1 MSTRQQAELALREV
15 ANTLS
20 IDLSEAQ
27 SLALHDYVSL
37 LLKWNRVYNL
47 TAIREPQEVW
57 THHIYDSMAA
67 VPAMLERDAHVH
79 HILDVGSGGGLPG
92 VVWAILRPDWQV
104 DCLDAVAKK
113 MAFVQQVIHATPT
126 VHGRMRAWHTRVQEH
141 KQQYDLVTSRAFA
154 SLADFVIWTRHLLK
168 PNAHWMAMK
177 GKWPQE
183 EIDALPADVEVFHVK
198 QLHVPQLDEER
209 WLIWMRLKA

>member
-67 VPAMLERDAHVH
+67 VPAMLERDAHAH

-154 SLADFVIWTRHLLK
+154 SLSDFVIWTRHLLK